1 MKILYDKKS
10 PLTWP
15 SGRTMTAEEM
25 RASGQYDL
33 LFDYDCVV
41 DTDAEGVSCAYS
53 RLQVEKDAYGI
64 TEPDPEKALALVI
77 EAQKA
82 AEEAAKK
89 EAVTLDDLQ
98 AQLEEQAAAI
108 EELASIAAGGEQ

>member
-1 MKILYDKKS
+1 MLRVWKRE
-10 PLTWP
+10 PLTFP
-15 SGRTMTAEEM
+15 SGITRDEDSLKAT
-25 RASGQYDL
+25 G
-33 LFDYDCVV
+33 DYDTLLNSTCAIEI
-41 DTDAEGVSCAYS
+41 DEDGVTSAYYTIKQ
-53 RLQVEKDAYGI
+53 LKDAYGI